1 MLQNSFARFRKS
13 DIHSRS
19 RFPSSKPLI
28 TTSRKASINRN
39 QKVVPDGCISD
50 IILTGIQPEGT
61 STERSNQGRMTSDA
75 PVFIQPRMPVLEHLK
90 HRGASKEVMQVVTT
104 ANLAPGT
111 MTHFSS
117 KPTRCDHGI
126 VGSFKH
132 SSPQK
137 CRQDFQT
144 TLDSHSR
151 TLKVVNTSTQ
161 RSRTLSSRALNINKA
176 TLRLKQ
182 DPSTA
187 SSDLTKMEEE
197 VTVISRPNI
206 TSLAGMVEGEAS
218 TENQSTIR
226 KNSRS
231 RSHT

>member
-1 MLQNSFARFRKS
+1 MFFRSKTLQRVRVFLA
-13 DIHSRS
+13 
-19 RFPSSKPLI
+19 
-28 TTSRKASINRN
+28 NRN
-39 QKVVPDGCISD
+39 RLVHPARCPTKVMRLLCS
-50 IILTGIQPEGT
+50 L
-61 STERSNQGRMTSDA
+61 SSN
-75 PVFIQPRMPVLEHLK
+75 
-90 HRGASKEVMQVVTT
+90 
-104 ANLAPGT
+104 
-111 MTHFSS
+111 
-117 KPTRCDHGI
+117 
-126 VGSFKH
+126 
-132 SSPQK
+132 
-137 CRQDFQT
+137 
-144 TLDSHSR
+144 SHSR

-161 RSRTLSSRALNINKA
+161 RSRTLSFRALNINKA

-231 RSHT
+231 RSHTWMRSVMSTSNFRKSCSRLKRNSSPDYLKTTRSNS